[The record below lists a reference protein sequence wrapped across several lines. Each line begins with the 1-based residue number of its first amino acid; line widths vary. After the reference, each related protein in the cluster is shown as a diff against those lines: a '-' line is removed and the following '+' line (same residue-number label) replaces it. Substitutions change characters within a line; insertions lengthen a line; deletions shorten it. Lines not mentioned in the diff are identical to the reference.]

1 MIRLS
6 IEGKIIVF
14 KLLATSKIVFHSLLT
29 SVTNY
34 TTEELIK
41 INEDFLK
48 NFTAPKIKHW
58 ATRMDYQND
67 V

>member
-14 KLLATSKIVFHSLLT
+14 KLLATSKIVFRSLLT

-48 NFTAPKIKHW
+48 NFTAPKIKH
-58 ATRMDYQND
+58 
-67 V
+67 